1 MDYIALIHQLIDD
14 ILNNNEKVKIEQIE
28 GSSEKDI
35 VYLISCTA
43 EDTGRLIGKHGSTA
57 DALREVLS
65 IAGKNNNQRIHIK
78 LATLPEEN

>member
-14 ILNNNEKVKIEQIE
+14 ILNNPEKVKIEQIE
-28 GSSEKDI
+28 GSSEK
-35 VYLISCTA
+35 
-43 EDTGRLIGKHGSTA
+43 DTGRLIGKHGSTA

>member
-14 ILNNNEKVKIEQIE
+14 ILNNPEKIEQIE

>member
-1 MDYIALIHQLIDD
+1 MDYIALIHQLID
-14 ILNNNEKVKIEQIE
+14 EKVKIEQIE